1 MLENVKSMPAKVLL
15 IISLVIGLLYAV
27 NFIFFSSCSVVNGD
41 GCTALIPNGADP
53 DHESYGK
60 SAGTLYVVG
69 ALALGTSLGTTLIL
83 NEGARGKW
91 TIMIPTIMGFTALVI
106 VLAPPFQGDYVSASN
121 NPLYASFIA
130 LACYTGAYFLLKEEG
145 VDEGLEN
152 FKLRIRLKNEAKYA
166 IGASVT
172 IGTLYTLN
180 HLFFADGYAGAGGTT
195 IVPGF
200 EDGSYWPDSENFNP
214 ASTTPLSFRVL
225 AAFFV
230 VLVSMGLVLLTQGAK
245 GNWPVAH
252 ISLFSVTFFTLAV
265 IIGAVVNND
274 QVIPAG
280 PYEGTYTP
288 DDSTNTSNIAV
299 CALVLFLNVY
309 GYYKM
314 REEGVEEGMTFGG
327 KDFGNSDDFLF
338 KMYPAVTAVYVVL
351 LLIANYVT
359 QPL

>member
-1 MLENVKSMPAKVLL
+1 M
-15 IISLVIGLLYAV
+15 
-27 NFIFFSSCSVVNGD
+27 
-41 GCTALIPNGADP
+41 
-53 DHESYGK
+53 
-60 SAGTLYVVG
+60 
-69 ALALGTSLGTTLIL
+69 
-83 NEGARGKW
+83 
-91 TIMIPTIMGFTALVI
+91 
-106 VLAPPFQGDYVSASN
+106 
-121 NPLYASFIA
+121 
-130 LACYTGAYFLLKEEG
+130 
-145 VDEGLEN
+145 
-152 FKLRIRLKNEAKYA
+152 
-166 IGASVT
+166 
-172 IGTLYTLN
+172 YTLN

-195 IVPGF
+195 FIPGF
-200 EDGSYWPDSENFNP
+200 EDGSYWPDSESFNP

-245 GNWPVAH
+245 GNWAVAH

-265 IIGAVVNND
+265 IVGAAVNND

-288 DDSTNTSNIAV
+288 DDSTNTSNMAV
-299 CALVLFLNVY
+299 SALVLFLNVY

-314 REEGVEEGMTFGG
+314 REEGVEDGMTFGG
-327 KDFGNSDDFLF
+327 KDFGNKDDFFF